1 MQRRRHEVRDH
12 EDEHPTTSTTAVC
25 RPNDRVGVEVR
36 GRGESRLPSSSCPR
50 LFSISMHLVV
60 IVSRRTLRAAL
71 ARTSRASLNRRRI
84 DSFEHFELDCS
95 DQTRIDQVSDD
106 DSIWGDFSC

>member
-36 GRGESRLPSSSCPR
+36 GRGESRLPSPSSPLFDFDAPR
-50 LFSISMHLVV
+50 
-60 IVSRRTLRAAL
+60 RYPAERYAPR
-71 ARTSRASLNRRRI
+71 SL
-84 DSFEHFELDCS
+84 
-95 DQTRIDQVSDD
+95 
-106 DSIWGDFSC
+106 